1 MLVVFFVYA
10 QPLQNMGGPL
20 QPQSAQQGVASQGVG
35 AKASLPSTWSD
46 HSVNISLDFLGP
58 GMQAPKP
65 SQPSLNTLQHGE
77 RNGRS
82 GISGDTAAGLSFKA
96 TCQSNVIL
104 KFGTFIH

>member
-1 MLVVFFVYA
+1 
-10 QPLQNMGGPL
+10 MGGPL
-20 QPQSAQQGVASQGVG
+20 QPQSVMPLQPVQQGMASQGAG

-58 GMQAPKP
+58 GNQPPKP

-82 GISGDTAAGLSFKA
+82 GMNGDTVAKLSFKA
-96 TCQSNVIL
+96 LRQSNVI
-104 KFGTFIH
+104 